1 MGTANNS
8 LLPSKRKFKQHGES
22 GIWVSDWYPNVAEHV
37 DDIAVVRSC
46 WADGLNH
53 VGSVCQMNT
62 GDILA
67 GRPSMGAWTTY
78 G

>member
-1 MGTANNS
+1 MGTSDNT
-8 LLPSKRKFKQHGES
+8 LLPSKRKWKQHGKS
-22 GIWVSDWYPNVAEHV
+22 GLWVSDWYQNIAEHV
-37 DDIAVVRSC
+37 DEMTMVHSC

-67 GRPSMGAWTTY
+67 AQI
-78 G
+78 